1 MTRHYK
7 TNNRKKPTMDTLTII
22 LVTAA
27 AAGLVALAWLSG
39 YEFGNHDGIVSER
52 TLADKRINGILRNE
66 KIGEVIAYEN
76 DRRPSRKSAR
86 KAVRP

>member
-1 MTRHYK
+1 
-7 TNNRKKPTMDTLTII
+7 MDYLTITM
-22 LVTAA
+22 LTLA
-27 AAGLVALAWLSG
+27 AAGIVALAWLSG

-52 TLADKRINGILRNE
+52 SRADQRIRGILRQQ

>member
-1 MTRHYK
+1 
-7 TNNRKKPTMDTLTII
+7 MDTLTII
-22 LVTAA
+22 LITAA
-27 AAGLVALAWLSG
+27 GFGLVALAWLSG

-52 TLADKRINGILRNE
+52 SRADQRIRGILRQQ

>member
-1 MTRHYK
+1 ML
-7 TNNRKKPTMDTLTII
+7 TL
-22 LVTAA
+22 A

-52 TLADKRINGILRNE
+52 SRADQRIRGILRQQ

>member
-1 MTRHYK
+1 
-7 TNNRKKPTMDTLTII
+7 MDTLTII

-52 TLADKRINGILRNE
+52 SLADQRINGILRNE

-86 KAVRP
+86 KAVRR

>member
-1 MTRHYK
+1 ML
-7 TNNRKKPTMDTLTII
+7 TL
-22 LVTAA
+22 A
-27 AAGLVALAWLSG
+27 AAGIVALAWLSG

-52 TLADKRINGILRNE
+52 SRADQRIRGILRQQ

>member
-1 MTRHYK
+1 
-7 TNNRKKPTMDTLTII
+7 MDYLTITM
-22 LVTAA
+22 LTLA

-52 TLADKRINGILRNE
+52 SRADQRIRGILRQQ

>member
-1 MTRHYK
+1 
-7 TNNRKKPTMDTLTII
+7 MDTLTIV
-22 LVTAA
+22 LLTAA
-27 AAGLVALAWLSG
+27 TAGLVALAWLSG

-52 TLADKRINGILRNE
+52 SLADQRIRGILRNE

-76 DRRPSRKSAR
+76 RRGPSRKSAR

>member
-1 MTRHYK
+1 
-7 TNNRKKPTMDTLTII
+7 MDTLSII

-52 TLADKRINGILRNE
+52 SLADQRIRGILRNE

-76 DRRPSRKSAR
+76 GRKPSRKPAR

>member
-1 MTRHYK
+1 
-7 TNNRKKPTMDTLTII
+7 MDYLTII
-22 LVTAA
+22 MLTMA
-27 AAGLVALAWLSG
+27 AAGLVGLAWLSG

-52 TLADKRINGILRNE
+52 TLADKRINGILRKE

>member
-1 MTRHYK
+1 
-7 TNNRKKPTMDTLTII
+7 MDTLTII
-22 LVTAA
+22 LLTAA

-52 TLADKRINGILRNE
+52 SLANQRINGILRNE
-66 KIGEVIAYEN
+66 KVADVVAYEN
-76 DRRPSRKSAR
+76 RRRPSRKVSR